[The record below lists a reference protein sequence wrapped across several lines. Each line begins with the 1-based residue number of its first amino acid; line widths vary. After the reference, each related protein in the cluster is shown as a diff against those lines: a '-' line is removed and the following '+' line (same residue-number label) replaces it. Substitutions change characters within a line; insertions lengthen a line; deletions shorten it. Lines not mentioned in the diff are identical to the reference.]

1 MSQLICVAGMSGS
14 GKSVV
19 SDFFVE
25 KGFQFVRF
33 GQIVLDKVKKLS
45 PKPSEKIEREI
56 REGLRKKYGM
66 AAMAILNYP
75 KIKKLLKEGDVIA
88 DGLYSWAE
96 YKFLKNKFGKRM
108 HLITVYAPPGLRYQR
123 ISARVMPKDDKDL
136 RNRPFSK
143 EEARARDFAE
153 IENLDKGGPIAMAD
167 YTIVNTKD
175 MRYFKKQ
182 ISAVYDEIE
191 NQKN

>member
-1 MSQLICVAGMSGS
+1 MNKLVCIAGMPGA

-25 KGFQFVRF
+25 NGYRFVRF
-33 GQIVLDKVKKLS
+33 GQVVLDEVKKLS
-45 PKPSEKIEREI
+45 PKPSEKIERKV
-56 REGLRKKYGM
+56 REGIRKRHGM

-75 KIKKLLKEGDVIA
+75 KFKKLLKRGNVIA

-108 HLITVYAPPGLRYQR
+108 YLIAVFAPPELRYQR
-123 ISARVMPKDDKDL
+123 ISTRVMPKNDKEL
-136 RNRPFSK
+136 RHRPFSK
-143 EEARARDFAE
+143 SEAKSRDFAE

-167 YTIVNTKD
+167 YTIVNTED

-182 ISAVYDEIE
+182 INEVYDEIE
-191 NQKN
+191 NKTT